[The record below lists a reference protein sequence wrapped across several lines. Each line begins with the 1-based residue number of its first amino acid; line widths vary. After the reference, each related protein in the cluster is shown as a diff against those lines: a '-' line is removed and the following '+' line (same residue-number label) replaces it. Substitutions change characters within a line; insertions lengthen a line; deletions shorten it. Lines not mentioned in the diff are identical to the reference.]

1 MLKLLLDANAMKLG
15 TPILHRWMFTLGVC
29 ISLATNF
36 ARGEAMLQ
44 LFNTSWKDLAAKMPE
59 LAEAGYTSLWLPP
72 AAKGS
77 GGLSV
82 GYDCYD
88 GFDCGSKYQKGSYST
103 RYGTEAELLN
113 MMEVA
118 HRLGIRVYF
127 DNIMNHRAFDVP
139 GYNESTPIDTYP
151 GMVPE
156 DFHLKKT
163 EDGFYRKWDNCRD
176 WGSSW
181 QVQNL
186 GLADL
191 IDIAHE
197 TPNANFGLTEG
208 STAQKYSFVRHP
220 NNPEYYDKLPNGTY
234 VGFGTSNG
242 LTKEIIAANP
252 NFYKEDV
259 GAFLIRNVRW
269 FMDRTKAD
277 GLRLDAVKHV
287 PDYFFGMQ
295 SGTTKDSSD
304 AGYCGGIQWQFHKS
318 RGFTDTNLRDSLFD
332 IEKPRDDAMIFGE
345 HLGEPPGYSGYWNAG
360 MRLVDNDLRS
370 KLNGVLGNPS
380 ATLYGLDSSGSGGFS
395 AALGVMH
402 ATSHDNDYA
411 AQRQIQHA
419 MYYTREGLGLV
430 YSDGN
435 THSQVL
441 GDSGGAFPR
450 NANTAYLG
458 QWGDPRIPNLARING
473 DFARGFQSGLYA
485 DNDFIAYER
494 RDNRN
499 PDGSTTT
506 RTAAND
512 VTMVVMLNDNTAS
525 GVARNFSSSFPTGA
539 YLYQYATGPNGSY
552 QAGFYKYGNEL
563 SSVVVPAGGYYIF
576 SYRTPELST
585 LWPDSAVTLYQNGVE
600 CPTLY
605 TTRKDGPDG
614 DSTYNPYGL
623 ANRGFD
629 SAAEMVPFT
638 YRMKVPVVS
647 AGSPLSILARADGSA
662 ENILLKLDGGVDLNG
677 TVPAGITDA
686 TKRDNPPGLRTDTFL
701 GYEQPTFRDRQHP
714 EKFAAIDTTRCQIG
728 SPGAET
734 YVKTIG
740 GSATANNGPTAAN
753 DYGTENGN
761 QPSWLYHNPNDT

>member
-1 MLKLLLDANAMKLG
+1 
-15 TPILHRWMFTLGVC
+15 
-29 ISLATNF
+29 
-36 ARGEAMLQ
+36 
-44 LFNTSWKDLAAKMPE
+44 
-59 LAEAGYTSLWLPP
+59 
-72 AAKGS
+72 
-77 GGLSV
+77 
-82 GYDCYD
+82 
-88 GFDCGSKYQKGSYST
+88 
-103 RYGTEAELLN
+103 
-113 MMEVA
+113 
-118 HRLGIRVYF
+118 
-127 DNIMNHRAFDVP
+127 
-139 GYNESTPIDTYP
+139 
-151 GMVPE
+151 
-156 DFHLKKT
+156 
-163 EDGFYRKWDNCRD
+163 
-176 WGSSW
+176 
-181 QVQNL
+181 

-208 STAQKYSFVRHP
+208 SIGQKYSFVRHP

-242 LTKEIIAANP
+242 ITKEIIAANP

-295 SGTTKDSSD
+295 SGSTKDSDPS
-304 AGYCGGIQWQFHKS
+304 GYCGGIQWQFHKS

-332 IEKPRDDAMIFGE
+332 VEKPRDDAMIFGE

-380 ATLYGLDSSGSGGFS
+380 ATLYGLDGSGAGGFS

-435 THSQVL
+435 IHSQVL

-499 PDGSTTT
+499 PDGSVTT
-506 RTAAND
+506 RSAAND

-525 GVARNFSSSFPTGA
+525 GVARNFSSSFPAGA

-563 SSVVVPAGGYYIF
+563 NSVVVPAGGYYIF

-623 ANRGFD
+623 PNRGFN
-629 SAAEMVPFT
+629 SAADMVPFT
-638 YRMKVPVVS
+638 YRMKVPVVKG
-647 AGSPLSILARADGSA
+647 GSPLTILARADGSA

-677 TVPAGITDA
+677 TVPPGISDA
-686 TKRDNPPGLRTDTFL
+686 VKRDNPPGLRTDTFL
-701 GYEQPTFRDRQHP
+701 GYEQPIFRDRQHP

-740 GSATANNGPTAAN
+740 GPATANNGPTAAN

-761 QPSWLYHNPNDT
+761 QPSWLYHNPNDTVGGTTGTTGVGGSQFVEGVSDVVIWVKSNSV